1 VARLLAHLGD
11 DAVGVF
17 DAERSA
23 TTLMGD
29 SLYANPMLLGYAWQ
43 KGWLPVGF
51 EALMQAMVLNAVAVA
66 NNQQAFAWGRWAA
79 HDPQAFAQRL
89 VGVGAQT
96 VVWHKPASL
105 AETVQRRVAFLTQYQ
120 NAAYARRYEQAVR
133 RIEQAEAPLQQ
144 TRLTV
149 AVANSLFK
157 LMAYKDEYEVARL
170 HSDPTFRASVREQ
183 FEGDVQLHFHL
194 APPLLGDTDAQ
205 GQPRKRRFGPWMLP
219 VFATLARFK
228 GLRGTALDV
237 FGRTEERRSERQWVL
252 RYEAAVSLWAEGL
265 SAGKHELAVRWAQI
279 PQSIKGYGHVKA
291 RAQAGALEAWVR
303 CESDWV

>member
-1 VARLLAHLGD
+1 MLFRSQEH
-11 DAVGVF
+11 GV
-17 DAERSA
+17 
-23 TTLMGD
+23 GD

-43 KGWLPVGF
+43 RGWLPVGL
-51 EALMQAMVLNAVAVA
+51 EALMQAMELNAVAVA

-89 VGVGAQT
+89 TGVGAQA
-96 VVWHKPASL
+96 VVWHKHASL

-133 RIEQAEAPLQQ
+133 RIEQAEASLQQ
-144 TRLTV
+144 TRLTM

-170 HSDPTFRASVREQ
+170 HSDPSFKASVREQ
-183 FEGDVQLHFHL
+183 FEGDVKLHFHL
-194 APPLLGDTDAQ
+194 APPLLGDTDDR

-219 VFATLARFK
+219 VFAVLARFK

-237 FGRTEERRSERQWVL
+237 FGYTEERRSERQWVL
-252 RYEAAVSLWAEGL
+252 RYEAALHRWAEGL
-265 SAGKHELAVRWAQI
+265 NASNHDLAVRWAQI

-291 RAQAGALEAWVR
+291 KAQAQALEAWGL
-303 CESDWV
+303 CESDWA